1 MILPGLVAIS
11 QSKNEMDGSYPYTFP
26 FFKALFSSEAKAQKN
41 KITESV
47 KKIREIGRER
57 IEKRIDDMNQG
68 KKVPEDVLTYIIKAS
83 QEVSGDDRE
92 KMNVM
97 MDEFILFFVAGKF
110 LHIATIFSYPKAH
123 H

>member
-1 MILPGLVAIS
+1 M
-11 QSKNEMDGSYPYTFP
+11 
-26 FFKALFSSEAKAQKN
+26 
-41 KITESV
+41 
-47 KKIREIGRER
+47 GRER

-110 LHIATIFSYPKAH
+110 LHIATIFSHPKAH